1 MVSYDCV
8 ELGLGMNYDG
18 SVVCADRFR
27 DLLRDD
33 GDEPKRLLKRD
44 GLLGHYS
51 RVSHL
56 KHYTLHVTRG
66 RSAGTLLTGE
76 SPKTLHTT

>member
-1 MVSYDCV
+1 MSLTNRAVSDAIPTSVCV
-8 ELGLGMNYDG
+8 G
-18 SVVCADRFR
+18 RFR

-51 RVSHL
+51 RV
-56 KHYTLHVTRG
+56 RRPG
-66 RSAGTLLTGE
+66 RRLSWPSL
-76 SPKTLHTT
+76 